1 MFRLDC
7 PMVEIDVNSHI
18 GIEDQISLI
27 TRPYPATL
35 IYFFILDQNWTWQ
48 WHVEA
53 EIPTS
58 DTGRH

>member
-1 MFRLDC
+1 MFRLEC
-7 PMVEIDVNSHI
+7 PMVEIDVNSYI

-27 TRPYPATL
+27 NWLYTATL
-35 IYFFILDQNWTWQ
+35 IYFFILEQNWNWP

-58 DTGRH
+58 DTG